1 VGYPY
6 ISSALDDLAYLPFV
20 VLLAISFVFVFA
32 LLPETSGMTNEEI
45 QDEFRVIRQ
54 KKRRATENE

>member
-1 VGYPY
+1 
-6 ISSALDDLAYLPFV
+6 
-20 VLLAISFVFVFA
+20 
-32 LLPETSGMTNEEI
+32 MTNEEI